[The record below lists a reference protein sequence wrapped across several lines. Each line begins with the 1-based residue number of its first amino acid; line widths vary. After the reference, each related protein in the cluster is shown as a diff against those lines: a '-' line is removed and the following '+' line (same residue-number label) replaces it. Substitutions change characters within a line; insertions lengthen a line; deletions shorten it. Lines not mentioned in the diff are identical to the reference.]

1 MGESEANY
9 LDVFPAWLRALA
21 DDAEK
26 LAALATGTTIPE
38 PARQVIAG
46 GVNYIFKSLDLVPDG
61 IDDIG
66 YLDDAFVLRVAADLA
81 SREDLSSLADD
92 QLRGLNRLVE
102 ESAAIRDFLGRDY
115 GRLEGYV
122 GGLRKVAA
130 RGRSVQDVLREGPV
144 QAAFMSD
151 VRGFARAYQAPSF
164 SREEKNLVKLRA
176 FFDAKLPK

>member
-9 LDVFPAWLRALA
+9 LDVFPTWLRSLG

-26 LAALATGTTIPE
+26 LGELCVNEALPE
-38 PARQVIAG
+38 PARQQLAG

-66 YLDDAFVLRVAADLA
+66 YLDDAFVLRVAAELA
-81 SREDLSSLADD
+81 LREDLGAVASET
-92 QLRGLNRLVE
+92 LRGLHQLGE
-102 ESAAIRDFLGRDY
+102 EASVVREFLAADH

-122 GGLRKVAA
+122 AGLRKVAA
-130 RGRSVQDVLREGPV
+130 RGRSVADVVRAGNV
-144 QAAFMSD
+144 QAAFLSD

-164 SREEKNLVKLRA
+164 SREERNLVKLRA